1 MSSRDQGGSAQF
13 AGLQAA
19 PFGPRGLRLRSRVL
33 LSGRQVSSWDP
44 TRVVVAFEASA
55 LDAAQYTR
63 LGARGELSLEPERP
77 GRLVFRGLDADLE
90 DLVELD
96 AGLAPI
102 LAAHRLAK
110 AAPRPLRIMG
120 IVNVTPDSFSDGGRF
135 LGSEEAIEHGKRLIA
150 AGADLL
156 DIGAESTRPGAE
168 PVSLEDE
175 LARVIPVVR
184 GLAEATDIPLSID
197 TTKAEV
203 ARSALAAGATTVND
217 VSAGLVEPA
226 ILNTTAE
233 ADADLVLMHMLGSP
247 RDMQVDPKYEDVAG
261 EVIEHLRERVAIA
274 WRAGV
279 AIPKIQVDPGIGFG
293 KRLEDNLALIRAL
306 PELRS
311 LGRPI
316 LLGVSR
322 KSFLGRLGG
331 IDEPADRLT
340 DTAAAITAGILLGAE
355 ILRVH
360 AVEQLVPA
368 IRVATALARN
378 D

>member
-1 MSSRDQGGSAQF
+1 
-13 AGLQAA
+13 
-19 PFGPRGLRLRSRVL
+19 
-33 LSGRQVSSWDP
+33 
-44 TRVVVAFEASA
+44 
-55 LDAAQYTR
+55 
-63 LGARGELSLEPERP
+63 
-77 GRLVFRGLDADLE
+77 
-90 DLVELD
+90 
-96 AGLAPI
+96 
-102 LAAHRLAK
+102 
-110 AAPRPLRIMG
+110 
-120 IVNVTPDSFSDGGRF
+120 
-135 LGSEEAIEHGKRLIA
+135 
-150 AGADLL
+150 
-156 DIGAESTRPGAE
+156 GAE